1 MKKDNI
7 EYRGIY
13 AEMVDLLG
21 EEIVKIIHKYYKG
34 QQLNLPMKLHSNEYV
49 KRYII
54 ENHDKKSIRE
64 LSREL
69 GYSDRWVKKLIEKTI
84 KEE

>member
-13 AEMVDLLG
+13 EEMVDILG
-21 EEIVKIIHKYYKG
+21 EEIVKIIHKHYKG

-49 KRYII
+49 KKYII
-54 ENHDKKSIRE
+54 EKHDKKNIRE

-69 GYSDRWVKKLIEKTI
+69 GYSDRWIKKLIEETVP
-84 KEE
+84 KE